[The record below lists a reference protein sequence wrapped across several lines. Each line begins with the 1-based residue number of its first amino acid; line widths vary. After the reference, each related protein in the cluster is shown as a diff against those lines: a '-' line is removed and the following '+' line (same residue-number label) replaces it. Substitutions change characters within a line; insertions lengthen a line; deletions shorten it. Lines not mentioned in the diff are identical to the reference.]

1 MDIKTFRKLFAEKVL
16 EQIGSEGFLYKS
28 SRELFIKT
36 EGNHQ
41 FFIFVYMYR
50 RSTFIEIQTSIYYG
64 DKSMNDKL
72 KKLGIKPYNEELCGG
87 NIDYISESYFNKK
100 FPEKY
105 NNLIFMLN
113 ENPNYIIKKWLEYC
127 ESIMNPFFKDCLDPK
142 KLNNIINR
150 KIESAGFAVTYA
162 TRIEKFYFVAKNAEL
177 QEEELQKLID
187 RYENIVIERK
197 SGTAYTL
204 EYYNTFYELKEK
216 LFDKSN
222 VSGN

>member
-64 DKSMNDKL
+64 DKSMNEKL
-72 KKLGIKPYNEELCGG
+72 KALGIKPYNEELCGG

-113 ENPNYIIKKWLEYC
+113 EDLNYIIKKWLEYY

-142 KLNNIINR
+142 KLHNIINR
-150 KIESAGFAVTYA
+150 EIEAHVARDLSRNRKKTIHINRYLENKIEISRMPIPPVWQCSCKKTQKAG
-162 TRIEKFYFVAKNAEL
+162 
-177 QEEELQKLID
+177 
-187 RYENIVIERK
+187 
-197 SGTAYTL
+197 GTCP
-204 EYYNTFYELKEK
+204 
-216 LFDKSN
+216 
-222 VSGN
+222 VG